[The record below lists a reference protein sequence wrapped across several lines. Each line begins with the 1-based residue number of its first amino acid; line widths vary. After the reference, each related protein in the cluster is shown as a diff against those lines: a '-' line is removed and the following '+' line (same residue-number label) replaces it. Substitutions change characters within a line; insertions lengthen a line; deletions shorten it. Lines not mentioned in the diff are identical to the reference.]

1 MFSLAVLLA
10 TARERLVDT
19 IAEGAP
25 TIKAWG
31 GRILILVGAWF
42 VTLAV
47 FADYFSD
54 LFPV

>member
-47 FADYFSD
+47 FADHFSD